1 MTGEQWVL
9 ECGRGWEEAW
19 RNFWEKNLCS
29 LSLWFHACTLCQS
42 LPTVHLKHMQLILCQ
57 WLFIT
62 GLFFFNT
69 DYSVVRKQSTW
80 MATAKRTHY
89 ILFNMP
95 NDPFSYPLRP
105 YRRTECSRS
114 FRVSWKNERRRASHS
129 PEIWT
134 VWAVGG
140 AWLST
145 SVPRHLL
152 ENN

>member
-19 RNFWEKNLCS
+19 RNFWEKNLVFMVSCVYQLYTLNTCS
-29 LSLWFHACTLCQS
+29 LFYVNDSSLQGSF
-42 LPTVHLKHMQLILCQ
+42 KI
-57 WLFIT
+57 
-62 GLFFFNT
+62 
-69 DYSVVRKQSTW
+69 DYSVVRIQSTW

-105 YRRTECSRS
+105 YRRTEHSRS

-134 VWAVGG
+134 VWALGG

>member
-1 MTGEQWVL
+1 MGTWVWQRM
-9 ECGRGWEEAW
+9 GRGMKKLLGKELSLYGFMRVPYVKAYQLYTL
-19 RNFWEKNLCS
+19 NTCS
-29 LSLWFHACTLCQS
+29 LFYVNDSSLQGSF
-42 LPTVHLKHMQLILCQ
+42 KI
-57 WLFIT
+57 
-62 GLFFFNT
+62 
-69 DYSVVRKQSTW
+69 DYSVVRIQSTW

-105 YRRTECSRS
+105 YRRTEHSRS